1 MFILI
6 VRYRNH
12 TNSIVGL
19 ITGLGVLMTHH
30 PGSTLPESTQAAKT
44 LQVWHVGASDV
55 TGLCQ
60 KVWHVVASDVTGLCH
75 RFGMWCVRCH
85 RFMSQV
91 WACGAS
97 DVTGLCH
104 EFGHVV
110 RQMSQGYVTGVA
122 CGASECHRFMSQV
135 WHVVRQMSQV
145 YVTSLA
151 CGASDVTGLCHR
163 CGMWCVRC
171 HRFMSQVWHVVR
183 QMSQIYVTGWHVV
196 RQMSQVYVTG
206 FACVRQ
212 KSCHVMYTALH
223 CEKPVSRS
231 GTLLNG
237 WCKFHKSRYNSR
249 HHFIMACGV
258 FSGQIIFFM

>member
-1 MFILI
+1 M
-6 VRYRNH
+6 VRQMSQVY
-12 TNSIVGL
+12 V
-19 ITGLGVLMTHH
+19 TGL
-30 PGSTLPESTQAAKT
+30 AC
-44 LQVWHVGASDV
+44 GASDV
-55 TGLCQ
+55 TGLCHRFGMWCVRCHRFMSR
-60 KVWHVVASDVTGLCH
+60 VWHVVRQMSQGYVTGVACGASDVTGLCHRFGMWCVRCHRFMSRVWHVVRQMSQGYVTGVACGASDVTGLCH

-91 WACGAS
+91 
-97 DVTGLCH
+97 
-104 EFGHVV
+104 
-110 RQMSQGYVTGVA
+110 
-122 CGASECHRFMSQV
+122 
-135 WHVVRQMSQV
+135 
-145 YVTSLA
+145 
-151 CGASDVTGLCHR
+151 
-163 CGMWCVRC
+163 
-171 HRFMSQVWHVVR
+171 
-183 QMSQIYVTGWHVV
+183 WHVV